1 MPGEYLTLN
10 EAAELMNVSRATL
23 WRRMREGEL
32 QTYQSAQ
39 DRRVRLVKRSEVE
52 ELMRPRPIMHT
63 PVDEGKA
70 AA

>member
-23 WRRMREGEL
+23 WRRMRQGEL